1 MKISA
6 ILLGAGESKRMG
18 ENKLDLPWGKKTIL
32 EKCLQTLIRSEV
44 KEIVL
49 VLNEKMKKKV
59 NVLRNKKV
67 KIVFNPDYRKG
78 MSTSI
83 SRGLKVIDPK
93 SQGILIA
100 LGDQPAL
107 KTRTINAIV
116 LRFRVEGKG
125 IIVPT
130 FQGKWGHPVLFHR
143 RYYKDLLKL
152 KGDIGGKYLIQ
163 KNLSDVLML
172 PLKSRGII
180 QDIDNWKNYYEMKEK
195 TLSRIE

>member
-18 ENKLDLPWGKKTIL
+18 ENKLDLPWGKKTVL

-44 KEIVL
+44 TEIVL
-49 VLNEKMKKKV
+49 VLNEKMKNKV

-83 SRGLKVIDPK
+83 LHGLKVIDPR

-116 LRFRVEGKG
+116 LRFREEGKG

-152 KGDIGGKYLIQ
+152 KGDIGGKSLVQ